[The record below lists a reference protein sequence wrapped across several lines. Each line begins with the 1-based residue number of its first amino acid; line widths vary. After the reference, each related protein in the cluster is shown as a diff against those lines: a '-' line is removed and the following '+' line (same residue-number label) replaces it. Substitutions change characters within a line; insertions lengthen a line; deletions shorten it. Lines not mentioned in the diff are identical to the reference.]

1 MVTKQQGARYPT
13 VFLDGFLTGLIL
25 QIAIGPVYFF
35 ILNLALAGSLVDA
48 FAGIGA
54 AVLVDYL
61 YITLA
66 ILGVGKAL
74 ESHRVKTIL
83 GFIGALVLCV
93 FGLVM
98 IIDPFSGRLGYE
110 VVSRSINPV
119 SSFISTMLLTIS
131 SPLTILFWTG
141 VFASRAVQKDYS
153 GKELIPFGIAAGL
166 ASLVFLGIT
175 ITAIYS
181 IKLSLP
187 GDLIKYMNTAVGVIL
202 IGYGLI
208 RTIKLVQEWYQLRR
222 EYSD

>member
-1 MVTKQQGARYPT
+1 MI
-13 VFLDGFLTGLIL
+13 FLDGFLTGLIL

-35 ILNLALAGSLVDA
+35 ILNLALAGSLADA

-74 ESHRVKTIL
+74 QTRRIKTIL
-83 GFIGALVLCV
+83 GFIGAAVLSI

-98 IIDPFSGRLGYE
+98 ILDPFTGRLGYE
-110 VVSRSINPV
+110 VVSKSINPV
-119 SSFISTMLLTIS
+119 SSFISTLLLTIS
-131 SPLTILFWTG
+131 SPLTIVFWTG

-175 ITAIYS
+175 ITLIYS

-187 GDLIKYMNTAVGVIL
+187 GDLIKTMNAAVGVIL
-202 IGYGLI
+202 IGYGVI
-208 RTIKLVQEWYQLRR
+208 RFAKLVQESIKTNR
-222 EYSD
+222 D

>member
-1 MVTKQQGARYPT
+1 VTTQQTSRFPT

-35 ILNLALAGSLVDA
+35 ILNLALAGSLTDA
-48 FAGIGA
+48 FAGIAA

-74 ESHRVKTIL
+74 ELQRITTIL
-83 GFIGALVLCV
+83 GFIGALVLCI

-98 IIDPFSGRLGYE
+98 ILDPFTGRLGYE
-110 VVSRSINPV
+110 FVEKSVNPF

-166 ASLVFLGIT
+166 ASLVFLSIS
-175 ITAIYS
+175 ISAIYS
-181 IKLSLP
+181 IKLALP
-187 GDLIKYMNTAVGVIL
+187 ANLIKSLNAAVGVIL
-202 IGYGLI
+202 IGYGLVRI
-208 RTIKLVQEWYQLRR
+208 AKLIQEWIQVRR
-222 EYSD
+222 ESI